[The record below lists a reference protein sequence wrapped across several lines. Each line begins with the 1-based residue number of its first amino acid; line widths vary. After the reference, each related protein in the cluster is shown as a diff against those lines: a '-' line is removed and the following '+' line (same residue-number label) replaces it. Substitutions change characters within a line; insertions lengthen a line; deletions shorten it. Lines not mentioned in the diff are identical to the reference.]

1 MTIAQY
7 RIYKAIV
14 QYIDEKGYSP
24 TVRELCKLTGKNSP
38 GTVEVHLQK
47 LKENG
52 YITFIPNLSRT
63 IRIIRVVND
72 IEQELFI

>member
-24 TVRELCKLTGKNSP
+24 TVRELCKMTGKNSP
-38 GTVEVHLQK
+38 GTVESHLQK

-63 IRIIRVVND
+63 IRIIKVVDN

>member
-7 RIYKAIV
+7 RIYKAIKE
-14 QYIDEKGYSP
+14 YINKKGYSP
-24 TVRELCKLTGKNSP
+24 TVRELCKMTGKNRP
-38 GTVEVHLQK
+38 GTVEDHLKK
-47 LKENG
+47 LKETG

-63 IRIIRVVND
+63 IRIIKVVDN